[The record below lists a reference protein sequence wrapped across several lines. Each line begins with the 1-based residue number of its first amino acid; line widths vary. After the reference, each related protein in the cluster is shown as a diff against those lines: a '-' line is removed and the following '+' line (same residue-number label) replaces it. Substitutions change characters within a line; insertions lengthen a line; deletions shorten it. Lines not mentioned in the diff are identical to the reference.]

1 MWIYVG
7 KNLNYSQPILE
18 EQIRKIYFLHYA
30 GKSKP
35 WSIKRTIHPMARYY
49 QEIYFQLHK
58 KRYHISSNWKAIAL
72 VDFIGILFSKTF
84 KIVNYKISFI
94 VNSLRYLF
102 TKNEFI
108 NKRFELSEDV
118 LTSYNFATPMLF
130 FLKQ

>member
-35 WSIKRTIHPMARYY
+35 WSIKGAIHPMARYY

-84 KIVNYKISFI
+84 KIVDYKISFI
-94 VNSLRYLF
+94 VNSLRY
-102 TKNEFI
+102 
-108 NKRFELSEDV
+108 
-118 LTSYNFATPMLF
+118 F
-130 FLKQ
+130 FKKK